1 MVSGKAKTE
10 IFPAISR
17 VLPCY
22 ERIVRVRDIF
32 AFFEQFDS
40 SRPIR
45 KRAVNLLQ
53 NSRRLA
59 RNKSLLCEEFYL
71 EEMWLLSGTVKF
83 YSDLQG
89 FGFITPTEGGP
100 EVFISAKALEMSGL
114 RSLDDGQKV
123 HFDLSED
130 ERTQPSVKALKL
142 I

>member
-1 MVSGKAKTE
+1 M
-10 IFPAISR
+10 
-17 VLPCY
+17 
-22 ERIVRVRDIF
+22 
-32 AFFEQFDS
+32 
-40 SRPIR
+40 
-45 KRAVNLLQ
+45 
-53 NSRRLA
+53 
-59 RNKSLLCEEFYL
+59 
-71 EEMWLLSGTVKF
+71 LSGTVKF

-89 FGFITPTEGGP
+89 FGFITPNGGGP